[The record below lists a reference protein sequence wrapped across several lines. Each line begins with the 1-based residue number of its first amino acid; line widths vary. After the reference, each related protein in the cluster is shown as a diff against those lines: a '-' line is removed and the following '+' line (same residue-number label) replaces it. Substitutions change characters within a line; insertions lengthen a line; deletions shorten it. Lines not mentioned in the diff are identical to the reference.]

1 MKQRERC
8 KKSRNQEIVKKCHQE
23 ALRLEDIPGLL
34 TVSKVKPKQLPKSS
48 MRVTQV
54 HGSMEGQNIID
65 QVKVLNDEKE
75 RKEAMKQKEDKKN
88 EDKELFF
95 QCKQKCV

>member
-1 MKQRERC
+1 MISSPVSLRKGSACYYKHKFE
-8 KKSRNQEIVKKCHQE
+8 KSQEIIKKCHQ
-23 ALRLEDIPGLL
+23 EDIPGLL

-48 MRVTQV
+48 MRVTEV

-75 RKEAMKQKEDKKN
+75 RKEAVKQKEDKKN
-88 EDKELFF
+88 
-95 QCKQKCV
+95 